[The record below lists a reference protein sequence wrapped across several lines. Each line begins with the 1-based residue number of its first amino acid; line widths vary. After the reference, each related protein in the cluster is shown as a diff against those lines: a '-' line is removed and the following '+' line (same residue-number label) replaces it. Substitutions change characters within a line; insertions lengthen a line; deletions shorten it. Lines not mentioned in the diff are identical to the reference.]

1 MEFNFDCVQSLGC
14 DENGIAILEG
24 SYQNRIVPGY
34 ILFVKEILN
43 SMGEASSRA
52 QQLNTIIT
60 SAHKFFISNHR
71 IFIKAEQNKVLGFLK
86 VGSKKLF
93 LRDRNY
99 NYHEVNALC
108 VLDFYVY
115 ETVQR
120 RGIGKELFDYM
131 LKFEKKIP
139 TELAYD
145 KPSPKLLSFL
155 KKYFGLCDFIQQSNN
170 YMVFDE
176 FFSLIPTSKNNI
188 TYDNDTNRAIKNLT
202 NLSDNQNFFDK
213 NNYENMN
220 NINNNNYRNENNYD
234 NRNNMN
240 SYRNENNYE
249 NMNNNNMANMNNIN
263 NENNLRYN
271 NNMNNINS
279 ENNLRYNNNPNNP
292 SNIPP
297 DNDFNQNFARTSP
310 PSQNYNGNNFPNN
323 NNNNDNFRTSMS
335 SVGEKLI
342 YNNSF
347 SNNVVNKDVYKHP
360 TIGFQNYYLNN
371 PESNAYDNIYSKQ
384 KINLIN
390 DYLSSKKQSEDEF
403 ISEQLGIK
411 ENSINNSNSR
421 LNELT
426 NKISDIRLENRFNKD
441 YLYNKR
447 NQYATLFDDKKLV
460 EYNYKQNLNRNIN
473 NSITEKDFQ
482 NYQMNRVINGK
493 KSPQRLQHYTPF
505 SNLGKVYT
513 TVLPTSSQAYGA
525 YFKNDEFNRKEQ
537 SPNRLYY

>member
-14 DENGIAILEG
+14 DENGFAILEG

-52 QQLNTIIT
+52 QQLNTTIT

-71 IFIKAEQNKVLGFLK
+71 IFIKAEQNRVLGFLK

-99 NYHEVNALC
+99 NYHEVNTLC

-115 ETVQR
+115 ETAQR
-120 RGIGKELFDYM
+120 RGIGKQLFDYM
-131 LKFEKKIP
+131 LKFEKKTP

-145 KPSPKLLSFL
+145 RPSPKLLSFL
-155 KKYFGLCDFIQQSNN
+155 KKYFGLSDFIQQNNN
-170 YMVFDE
+170 YVVFDE
-176 FFSLIPTSKNNI
+176 FFSLIPSSKNNV

-202 NLSDNQNFFDK
+202 NLSNNQNFLEK
-213 NNYENMN
+213 NNYE
-220 NINNNNYRNENNYD
+220 NNNYRNENNYD
-234 NRNNMN
+234 NMNNMN
-240 SYRNENNYE
+240 NYRNENNYE
-249 NMNNNNMANMNNIN
+249 NMNNNPPNMPNMNNMNNIN
-263 NENNLRYN
+263 NDNNLRYN
-271 NNMNNINS
+271 S
-279 ENNLRYNNNPNNP
+279 PNNPNNM
-292 SNIPP
+292 PP

-310 PSQNYNGNNFPNN
+310 TPQNLYNNNGNNFQNN

-360 TIGFQNYYLNN
+360 TTGFQNYYLNN

-390 DYLSSKKQSEDEF
+390 DYLSSKKQSQDEF

-411 ENSINNSNSR
+411 ENSINNSNGR
-421 LNELT
+421 LNELM
-426 NKISDIRLENRFNKD
+426 NKISDIRLENRFNQD
-441 YLYNKR
+441 HLYNKR

-460 EYNYKQNLNRNIN
+460 EYNYKQQNLSKNRN
-473 NSITEKDFQ
+473 NSITENDFQ

-513 TVLPTSSQAYGA
+513 TVLPTSSQAYGS
-525 YFKNDEFNRKEQ
+525 YFKNDDINRKEQ
-537 SPNRLYY
+537 SPNKLYY